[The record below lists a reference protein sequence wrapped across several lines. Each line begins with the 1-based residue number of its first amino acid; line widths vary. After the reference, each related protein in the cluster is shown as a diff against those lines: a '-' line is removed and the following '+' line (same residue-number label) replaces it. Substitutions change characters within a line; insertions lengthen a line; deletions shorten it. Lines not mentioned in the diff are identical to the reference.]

1 MKKLDSSTSQKMKEY
16 FLDFKKR
23 RIQLGISQI
32 KLSNLSN
39 LSQSIINK
47 LENSKIDPTLSTIIK
62 LDTALSLEEKLSNLT
77 AKEIMVDQ
85 IISVDFKTPIS
96 EVMEIMLNNDFSQIL
111 ISKNNKIIGTLYETS
126 ILNIVAKK
134 IEIYSTPVGIFM
146 EELPL
151 IVPKN
156 YLVSDLSYIFQ
167 NKKTKFVLVG
177 NLEKIYGI
185 ITKSDLFKNQE

>member
-1 MKKLDSSTSQKMKEY
+1 M
-16 FLDFKKR
+16 DFKKR

-32 KLSNLSN
+32 KLSKFSN

-62 LDTALSLEEKLSNLT
+62 LDEALSSQESLSNLT
-77 AKEIMVDQ
+77 AKEVMVTQ
-85 IISVDFKTPIS
+85 ILSVDFKAPIS
-96 EVMEIMLNNDFSQIL
+96 EVMEVMLDNDFSQIL
-111 ISKNNKIIGTLYETS
+111 ISKNKKVIGTLYETS

-134 IEIYSTPVGIFM
+134 IDIYNTPVGIFM
-146 EELPL
+146 EDLPL
-151 IVPKN
+151 IVSKN

-177 NLEKIYGI
+177 NLEKIEGL
-185 ITKSDLFKNQE
+185 ITKTDLFKNQN

>member
-1 MKKLDSSTSQKMKEY
+1 MKIHNSSIQQKMEEH
-16 FLDFKKR
+16 FSDFKKR
-23 RIQLGISQI
+23 RIQLNLSQI
-32 KLSNLSN
+32 KLAKLSN

-62 LDTALSLEEKLSNLT
+62 LDDALSSQEQLSNVT
-77 AKEIMVDQ
+77 AKEIMITQIKYVDY
-85 IISVDFKTPIS
+85 KTPIS
-96 EVMEIMLNNDFSQIL
+96 NVIEIMLDNDFSQIL
-111 ISKNNKIIGTLYETS
+111 ISKENKIIGVLYENS
-126 ILNIVAKK
+126 ILNCVSKK
-134 IEIYSTPVGIFM
+134 NDIYTTPVGIFM

-177 NLEKIYGI
+177 NLEKIHGI
-185 ITKSDLFKNQE
+185 ITKTDVFKS